1 MSYIALYRKYRP
13 LVFGDIVGQENVT
26 EILKKQIKS
35 GRILHAY
42 IFSGCRGTGKT
53 SAAKIF
59 ARAVNCLNPKDGE
72 PCNECEM
79 CRKILEGTSTDIVEM
94 DAASN
99 NSVDNIRQI
108 RQEVVYSTVDAKY
121 RVYIIDEAHMLT
133 TSAFNALLKTLEEPP
148 ENVIFI
154 LATTE
159 QHKIPI
165 TILSRCLK
173 FEFRRLSRENIAKRL
188 EFVLKSENMKYDKE
202 AVEYISKL
210 ADGALRDALSILDRC
225 QSELGGELTYDQVLK
240 IVGGIS
246 TDVIS
251 DIVSNILDFNSV
263 GAITSLEK
271 LINAGG
277 DMRQLNSQL
286 LGEFLNVLVNQN
298 GERNNYKNVEEGR
311 LIAIIDRLSK
321 LDNDLRYAMSQQ
333 VLMKSCIVEICM
345 PSFGSTSGSN
355 SNYDENVI
363 KVLEDKILKLEEK
376 INKISSG
383 NFVAKPNVN
392 IGVKNNIN
400 SNLSADV
407 KIDTSNLC
415 DKFERLDELKKELAK
430 SGKLKVF
437 SALTSVSAYEKE
449 NVLVFISNNKFAYE
463 VLRKDESI
471 SDIMN
476 VLSNITDKQY
486 ILKVE
491 FKEQYDSEETI
502 LEKVLKESGVS
513 YTNMD

>member
-1 MSYIALYRKYRP
+1 
-13 LVFGDIVGQENVT
+13 
-26 EILKKQIKS
+26 
-35 GRILHAY
+35 
-42 IFSGCRGTGKT
+42 
-53 SAAKIF
+53 
-59 ARAVNCLNPKDGE
+59 
-72 PCNECEM
+72 
-79 CRKILEGTSTDIVEM
+79 
-94 DAASN
+94 
-99 NSVDNIRQI
+99 
-108 RQEVVYSTVDAKY
+108 
-121 RVYIIDEAHMLT
+121 
-133 TSAFNALLKTLEEPP
+133 
-148 ENVIFI
+148 
-154 LATTE
+154 
-159 QHKIPI
+159 
-165 TILSRCLK
+165 
-173 FEFRRLSRENIAKRL
+173 
-188 EFVLKSENMKYDKE
+188 MKYDKE

-355 SNYDENVI
+355 SNYDGNVI

>member
-13 LVFGDIVGQENVT
+13 LVFGDIIGQENVT

-35 GRILHAY
+35 GRISHAY

-188 EFVLKSENMKYDKE
+188 EFVLKSEKMKYDKE

-225 QSELGGELTYDQVLK
+225 QSELGGELTYDQILK

-345 PSFGSTSGSN
+345 PV
-355 SNYDENVI
+355 ELIVI
-363 KVLEDKILKLEEK
+363 MIEMLLK
-376 INKISSG
+376 
-383 NFVAKPNVN
+383 
-392 IGVKNNIN
+392 
-400 SNLSADV
+400 
-407 KIDTSNLC
+407 
-415 DKFERLDELKKELAK
+415 
-430 SGKLKVF
+430 
-437 SALTSVSAYEKE
+437 Y
-449 NVLVFISNNKFAYE
+449 
-463 VLRKDESI
+463 
-471 SDIMN
+471 
-476 VLSNITDKQY
+476 
-486 ILKVE
+486 
-491 FKEQYDSEETI
+491 
-502 LEKVLKESGVS
+502 
-513 YTNMD
+513 